1 MRLLDA
7 LRSATERLER
17 AGVEDPHVDAELLVL
32 HAAGLGRLAAYTENP
47 EIDRRLVS
55 RINSLV
61 RRRLRS
67 EPVQYITGSVEFL
80 GLRIRVGKG
89 VLIPRPET
97 ELLVQEAVTAVHS
110 SRFKIRGFEKKIE
123 HGTSNAEPVSVLDLC
138 TGSGC
143 IALAIG
149 REFPDARV
157 MATDISAKAL
167 RYARR
172 NAEEN
177 GIANVEFLK
186 GSLFAP
192 LKKGACFDLIISNP
206 PYVRTAAIDALQPE
220 VRDWEPRAALDGG
233 DDGLGFYRAILDDAA
248 ARLNTGGTLLLEIG
262 FDQGAAVNE
271 LAIGAGLADVSVIRD
286 YAGLDRIVKARK
298 TLSS

>member
-7 LRSATERLER
+7 LRLATEQLER
-17 AGVEDPHVDAELLVL
+17 AGLEDPHVDAELLVL
-32 HAAGLGRLAAYTENP
+32 HAAGLDRLAAYTENP
-47 EIDRRLVS
+47 EIDRLLAS
-55 RINSLV
+55 RIKSLL

-80 GLRIRVGKG
+80 GLKIAVGKG

-97 ELLVQEAVTAVHS
+97 ELLVQEAVEALKDFCSLPGTPHA
-110 SRFKIRGFEKKIE
+110 SRSI
-123 HGTSNAEPVSVLDLC
+123 LDLC

-157 MATDISAKAL
+157 IATDISAKAL
-167 RYARR
+167 RYARG

-186 GSLFAP
+186 GPLFAP
-192 LKKGACFDLIISNP
+192 LKKQASFDLIVSNP
-206 PYVRTAAIDALQPE
+206 PYVRTAEIDALQPE
-220 VRDWEPRAALDGG
+220 VHDWEPRAALDGG
-233 DDGLGFYRAILDDAA
+233 DDGLDFYRAILADAA
-248 ARLNTGGTLLLEIG
+248 GRLNTGGALLLEIG
-262 FDQGAAVNE
+262 CDQAAAVKE

-286 YAGLDRIVKARK
+286 YAGLHRIVKARK